1 MHYIKAFFLKGS
13 RKTETNGSL
22 KLEALT
28 STALFI
34 GLQYLA
40 IRNTGCTFKFLFHIN
55 RLMSTE
61 DLNAARC
68 SIRGLT
74 NCIQKEPKNGGMAAF
89 AVIPQPQRHDLQT
102 LCCYYRQQNSK

>member
-55 RLMSTE
+55 
-61 DLNAARC
+61 NGKC
-68 SIRGLT
+68 FK
-74 NCIQKEPKNGGMAAF
+74 IQAF
-89 AVIPQPQRHDLQT
+89 AK
-102 LCCYYRQQNSK
+102 YYMGHSYTKKNTHLSEIQI